1 MKRKISIFVL
11 SVLAIGACQQEKLS
25 DKQVLDSR
33 AAEAKDLKVSYAI
46 DGSELNV
53 LSFTSKSGFKT
64 VDVNVNNENLVWSI
78 ESNRNWCTV
87 RKEAHRG
94 PGSFTVDVVAN
105 ESFDERESATLT
117 FVAGPFNGFTLEVKQ
132 NAAGFIVSQPWF
144 LSPNNGGEIQLSV
157 TTPKGVSWDN
167 ESPSWMTVSK
177 VSESENDEGTVTTL
191 KINVEENSST
201 SRYGKIVLSNEKG
214 EKDEIAVNQ
223 FGSELNYNEEG
234 DIFFGNDAPAKLS
247 FKIPE
252 YLINDFVVPDF
263 VKSERVS
270 NGDGTETVTLTLEEN
285 LSDCSELREVEL
297 SLILSNLSA
306 SVVKFP
312 KIQQDYLPAHG
323 IITAKGLQIFTQ
335 AVAEG
340 KSTEDWEKD
349 GTVVLLGDIDM
360 KGVSGWTGIGTDENP
375 FKGKFNGNSHS
386 VINLA
391 KAGAG
396 LFHNC
401 DGATISNVTL
411 GSGSTIYYSGTYE
424 TDASLG
430 GIIDIAKATTVQSCV
445 FAASLEFAGTAD
457 DELEARVGGVVGFAD
472 SDSHVTGCKSSGVLK
487 ISSPT
492 DGNVKLYL
500 GGVAGKVLGELKNA
514 ESTCEIALTGGVGKV
529 NLGGVMAVL
538 ESGASVS
545 GNAFSGS
552 MDLKGN
558 ATQLCA
564 GGLYGVIL
572 SGERSFDFASDKS
585 VISGEI
591 AIGKFASSSGA
602 QGYFGGLV
610 GKLDTGASLTV
621 KGYTSQTKFVLDLV
635 NGPTVQHLCIG
646 GILGGCDYSSP
657 AAGVTMEGVTNKGT
671 QTIDLSTSV
680 AVTVRRACVGGLA
693 GLVNAPSSFS
703 GCENLADLGL
713 KGKTGGDNCAK
724 SNGYTMIMGGI
735 AGLCYGGDMS
745 VTNCN
750 CQASLYNNIYTN
762 REAEADPNG
771 DTFTPLVTGSI
782 LGAFN
787 YKSPAQKYTVTVS
800 DCTAKTTLTAYRGF
814 LGGIAGYAYGAK
826 ISNCNW
832 EGKSEWNA
840 GKTSNQASYKGGI
853 VGGFGKGSV
862 DNCTAKGNLYTV
874 KAGSATSADG
884 GGVIG
889 HVKDNED
896 VSVSNCSYF
905 GNMDAHFT
913 TTTNMIS
920 YLGGIVGLSTA
931 NTTVSK
937 CKFGG
942 NYKSV
947 PVSENNLET
956 TVFGNNLGTATE
968 LSYWNGN

>member
-64 VDVNVNNENLVWSI
+64 VDVKVNNENLVWSV

-87 RKEAHRG
+87 REEAHRG

-117 FVAGPFNGFTLEVKQ
+117 FVAGPFRGFTLEVKQ

-144 LSPNNGGEIQLSV
+144 LSPNKGGELQLSV
-157 TTPKGVSWDN
+157 TTPKGVSW
-167 ESPSWMTVSK
+167 ESEPASWMTVSK
-177 VSESENDEGTVTTL
+177 VSESENDEGSVTTL
-191 KINVEENSST
+191 KINVEENSSA

-223 FGSELNYNEEG
+223 FGSELEYNDAG

-247 FKIPE
+247 FIIPE
-252 YLINDFVVPDF
+252 YLISDFVLPEY

-270 NGDGTETVTLTLEEN
+270 NGDGTETVTLTLDEN
-285 LSDCSELREVEL
+285 LSDCGELREAEL

-312 KIQQDYLPAHG
+312 VIKQDYLPAHG
-323 IITAKGLQIFTQ
+323 IITPKGLQLFAQ

-360 KGVSGWTGIGTDENP
+360 KGVSLWTGIGTDENP

-401 DGATISNVTL
+401 DGAAISSVTL
-411 GSGSTIYYSGTYE
+411 GSGSSIYYSGTYE
-424 TDASLG
+424 ADVSLG
-430 GIIDIAKATTVQSCV
+430 GIVDYAKATTIKSCT
-445 FAASLEFAGTAD
+445 FAASMEFAGVAD

-472 SDSHVTGCKSSGVLK
+472 ADSHVTACKSSGVLRV
-487 ISSPT
+487 SST
-492 DGNVKLYL
+492 DDGNTTLYL

-564 GGLYGVIL
+564 GGLYGIIPA
-572 SGERSFDFASDKS
+572 GEWSFDFASDKS

-610 GKLDTGASLTV
+610 GKLNAGASLTV
-621 KGYTSQTKFVLDLV
+621 KGYTIQTKFVLDLV
-635 NGPTVQHLCIG
+635 DGPTVQHLCIG
-646 GILGGCDYSSP
+646 GVLGGCDYSSP
-657 AAGVTMEGVTNKGT
+657 AAGVSMEGVTNKGT
-671 QTIDLSTSV
+671 QTVELKTDV
-680 AVTVRRACVGGLA
+680 AVTVRRACVGGLV

-713 KGKTGGDNCAK
+713 KGTGGDYCAK

-745 VTNCN
+745 ITNCN
-750 CQASLYNNIYTN
+750 CQASLYNNIYSN
-762 REAEADPNG
+762 REAGNLNG
-771 DTFTPLVTGSI
+771 DNYTSLVTGSI

-787 YKSPAQKYTVTVS
+787 YKSPAQNFTVTVS
-800 DCTAKTTLTAYRGF
+800 DCTAKATLVGYRGF

-832 EGKSEWNA
+832 DGKSEWNA
-840 GKTSNQASYKGGI
+840 SKTSNQASYKGGI

-862 DNCTAKGNLYTV
+862 ENCTAKGNLFTV
-874 KAGSATSADG
+874 QAGSAKSADG

-889 HVKDNED
+889 HVMDNEA
-896 VSVSNCSYF
+896 VSVSGCSYF
-905 GNMDAHFT
+905 GNLDSHVT
-913 TTTNMIS
+913 SGTLIS

-947 PVSENNLET
+947 PVSENNLEA